1 MQAAQQFVV
10 LFERLGETE
19 TGIDDDAANPPLAQM
34 CRPFAEIVHHLRH
47 DVAVVGHRLHRAG
60 VALHVHGH
68 VGHVV
73 LGRHVDDK
81 RIQLAGRNIVD
92 DHLAVFMDR
101 PRGHART
108 ERIDRNR
115 QIGRERPHGP
125 DTQIDAPPLLLGRHL
140 VGTRAR

>member
-1 MQAAQQFVV
+1 
-10 LFERLGETE
+10 
-19 TGIDDDAANPPLAQM
+19 
-34 CRPFAEIVHHLRH
+34 
-47 DVAVVGHRLHRAG
+47 
-60 VALHVHGH
+60 VHGH

-73 LGRHVDDK
+73 LGRHVDNE

-108 ERIDRNR
+108 ERIDRYR
-115 QIGRERPHGP
+115 QIGRERTHGP
-125 DTQIDAPPLLLGRHL
+125 DPQIDAPPLLLGRHL